1 MLKNYIKI
9 GLRNLRKNKIFT
21 LINITGLSVS
31 VTFCVLLFL
40 HIRQEQSFDKFH
52 SKKDRLYRLEMTDF
66 WAQAKDKPKPHF
78 FSFLTKD
85 DDTKNVLVFP
95 LVVATDMKNAFPE
108 IEHIIPIKNEGPV
121 FVKIGEQLFKERNI
135 LFAGE
140 QFFTSLSFPL
150 ITGSS
155 QTALSGRNNIVL
167 SETMAR
173 KYFGSANPVG
183 KTIEFTGE
191 DSALYIVSAV
201 AKDAPDNS
209 SFQFDLILPITASSG
224 YEENI
229 KERFNHMTHPMI
241 VELKEGVSA
250 QQFEAKM
257 NKWVKG
263 YFFEPYF
270 SEYDKNN
277 KDIDESK
284 MNWML
289 RPLADSHYN
298 ISSPWGHYTNAKNIY
313 QLSCLVIIILVIASL
328 NYILLAVSSGAS
340 RSQEIGVRKV
350 MGASRRS
357 VIFQFWTETQLVV
370 VMAIFIGL
378 LLAQILLP
386 FFNRLIDSNLS
397 IKDFYLPQTA
407 LALVCL
413 GIALGLLAGYYP
425 ALFISRIKPV
435 SILKSF
441 QTFRVNPRFSKLL
454 VVIQYSVCI
463 ILMMAAFVITRQMRY
478 ISNKDLG
485 FDKDQV
491 VLVENQ
497 TYDREQTKTI
507 RERLAVFA
515 QSEPSIIQY
524 AAMTGGLDGA
534 GNRNGFKLNGEQ
546 QWLRQLDV
554 DYNYFKLLGI
564 DFVRGRPFSP
574 SILSD
579 TSSIQRPCVVN
590 ETLFKLLGSNA
601 KLGEYN
607 EAIRSTI
614 IGVVKD
620 YHIETLSKKIEP
632 EQHMLIRGYIRY
644 FMFKVKP
651 GDMQQSIAKIQQAW
665 KESSGGIPFEYTFLD
680 QTIARMYEGEVR
692 WQNII
697 QASCF
702 FAIII
707 ACMGLFG
714 LSAINTTN
722 RIKEIG
728 IRKVLG
734 ASVREVVSS
743 LSFRFIIMVLIAFV
757 IAIPASWWMMNK
769 WLEDFEYRITITW
782 WMYVLVGVAAMLI
795 ALLTVGYQS
804 VKAAVANPVD
814 SLRTE

>member
-1 MLKNYIKI
+1 
-9 GLRNLRKNKIFT
+9 
-21 LINITGLSVS
+21 
-31 VTFCVLLFL
+31 
-40 HIRQEQSFDKFH
+40 
-52 SKKDRLYRLEMTDF
+52 
-66 WAQAKDKPKPHF
+66 
-78 FSFLTKD
+78 
-85 DDTKNVLVFP
+85 
-95 LVVATDMKNAFPE
+95 
-108 IEHIIPIKNEGPV
+108 
-121 FVKIGEQLFKERNI
+121 
-135 LFAGE
+135 
-140 QFFTSLSFPL
+140 
-150 ITGSS
+150 
-155 QTALSGRNNIVL
+155 
-167 SETMAR
+167 
-173 KYFGSANPVG
+173 
-183 KTIEFTGE
+183 
-191 DSALYIVSAV
+191 
-201 AKDAPDNS
+201 
-209 SFQFDLILPITASSG
+209 
-224 YEENI
+224 
-229 KERFNHMTHPMI
+229 MTHPMI
-241 VELKEGVSA
+241 VELKEGVSV

-263 YFFEPYF
+263 YFFEPF
-270 SEYDKNN
+270 FAESGKNN
-277 KDIDESK
+277 KDIDEGK

-289 RPLADSHYN
+289 RPLADCHYN

-340 RSQEIGVRKV
+340 RSLEIGVRKV

-357 VIFQFWTETQLVV
+357 VILQFWTETQMVV
-370 VMAIFIGL
+370 VMAMLVGL
-378 LLAQILLP
+378 VLAQILLP
-386 FFNRLIDSNLS
+386 YFNKLIDSNLS
-397 IKDFYLPQTA
+397 LKDFYLPQTA
-407 LALVCL
+407 LALICL
-413 GIALGLLAGYYP
+413 AVALGLLAGYYP

-485 FDKDQV
+485 FDKEQV

-497 TYDREQTKTI
+497 TFDREKTKTI
-507 RERLAVFA
+507 REHLAVFA

-524 AAMTGGLDGA
+524 ASMTGGLDGA

-564 DFVRGRPFSP
+564 NFVQGRPFSP

-579 TSSIQRPCVVN
+579 TSRTQRPCVVN
-590 ETLFKLLGSNA
+590 ETLFKLLGSTA

-651 GDMQQSIAKIQQAW
+651 GDTQQSIAKIQQAW

-680 QTIARMYEGEVR
+680 QTIARMYEAEIR

-722 RIKEIG
+722 RVKEIG

-757 IAIPASWWMMNK
+757 IAIPASWWIMNK

-782 WMYVLVGVAAMLI
+782 WMYVLVGIAAMMI
-795 ALLTVGYQS
+795 ALLTVGYQA
-804 VKAAVANPVD
+804 VKAAMANPVD
-814 SLRTE
+814 SLRAE